1 MANKNQES
9 EITVVACYPGET
21 AEITTINYTLDSMKE
36 FVDGFIQAIYPFK
49 DNVAIVCNEEGKIRC
64 LEPCRALYDEEGKIY
79 DVIAGPFFICGVGE
93 DDFISLTKEQQEE
106 YLAMFRHPQMF
117 FLLNGEMVAI
127 PIEEGD

>member
-1 MANKNQES
+1 MANKKRES
-9 EITVVACYPGET
+9 EITVVACYPGEK
-21 AEITTINYTLDSMKE
+21 AEITTIGHTLDSMKS
-36 FVDGFIQAIYPFK
+36 FVDGFIQAIYPFE

-79 DVIAGPFFICGVGE
+79 DVIAGAFFICGLGE
-93 DDFISLTKEQQEE
+93 DDFISLTQEQQEQ

-127 PIEEGD
+127 PMEED

>member
-1 MANKNQES
+1 MANKNRES

-21 AEITTINYTLDSMKE
+21 AEIITIDHTLDSMKE
-36 FVDGFIQAIYPFK
+36 FVGGFIQAIYPFE

-79 DVIAGPFFICGVGE
+79 DVIAGAFFICGIGE
-93 DDFISLTKEQQEE
+93 DDFISLTQEQQEE

-127 PIEEGD
+127 PVEEGD